1 MLHVRVARRRVSSGL
16 CRRAPHPR
24 RQSAWVSSGESLF
37 GTSGANR
44 STKLAQ
50 LRGCDSAMARRGRGR
65 GSGSS
70 TLCFT
75 FPTFVKGGKGGK
87 QRVRRKRVCT
97 DTLAC
102 EALTCT
108 RLSRTLFPQDMDVGA
123 KEAPRRTLNIAAA
136 LSYFALLSGTQSS
149 HCACVVV
156 LVSHSRATSCVAF
169 STCQQSLLAVAVGV
183 STHSCWMYLGRRF
196 PQVRKGNSRG

>member
-1 MLHVRVARRRVSSGL
+1 M

-24 RQSAWVSSGESLF
+24 RQNAWVSSGESLF

-50 LRGCDSAMARRGRGR
+50 LRGGDSAMARRGRGR

-75 FPTFVKGGKGGK
+75 FPAFVKGGKGGK
-87 QRVRRKRVCT
+87 QLVRRKRVCT

-108 RLSRTLFPQDMDVGA
+108 RLSRTLFPQELDAGA
-123 KEAPRRTLNIAAA
+123 EEAPRRMPNTTAA
-136 LSYFALLSGTQSS
+136 LSCFALMSGTQLS
-149 HCACVVV
+149 HCAFVVV
-156 LVSHSRATSCVAF
+156 LVSLSRATSCVAL
-169 STCQQSLLAVAVGV
+169 STCQRTLLAGA
-183 STHSCWMYLGRRF
+183 LGMVC
-196 PQVRKGNSRG
+196 PQCRGGIQGTWC